1 MMKRKV
7 LIVFMVITALL
18 LCMGYAIAQT
28 DPIVCSM
35 ELDPSKLAGPGK
47 VKVTITISNSGDT
60 DLKDPVVLYDPSI
73 KIVSDFGTNGA
84 ALLKAGE
91 SKTWTGEY
99 AVDQL
104 TLDNGFVAYFV
115 KYKLYKESGEAVA
128 TSQPIRGKIS
138 VQTAE
143 AAIDV
148 KRTISPTVAREGQS
162 VVVKYDITNT
172 GTVDL
177 LNVTIKENGDIH
189 KEKQTIEKLAPGQ
202 TAEVKYPVKMGKKN
216 LTSGATLTYKSESN
230 KKAKSYVVEDQTI
243 AFGESALVAK
253 LTASAKGVAIDGK
266 VTLTLNLKN
275 TGSVD
280 YSDLR
285 VTDASLGDVFV
296 NQQLAAGKSL
306 KLDKEITLTKTT
318 DYQFNVTAIDSTG
331 TQTVVASEL
340 VNIVA
345 VDPKDV
351 LSLQIVATPDRTE
364 VYEQPGMVRFSIAV
378 TNDSSVEAKNVTVSH
393 GATEIYTFTSIPAGE
408 TRKLTRDAALSMAGK
423 FRFTVSAQDPLEN
436 KLTFESNEVQIAFS
450 VPTPAP
456 ATPTPPPVPTA
467 EPTFHAVTV
476 PPITNAAV
484 GALPKTIQM
493 VLLPLLI
500 VAGLLLLASGVLLI
514 MAAKR
519 RADQRKASEAAVDHL
534 ERAKRRDYVTPAEED
549 EKSQE
554 TPEGDAG
561 DALGLRND
569 RMDTLDEEDFELP
582 HMKYARNASE
592 SVLHSDDDYSEIG
605 KGLYDAEMVS
615 DLSAYHVQ
623 SEEDVLYEQ
632 PTITDEATYAKPG
645 AQGEEPDGY
654 TDDFSYVQ
662 DHTAQVDEGVV
673 GYDPAYDSLYSEYDD
688 LPEEID
694 GHVPDDRQEQI
705 LWEEA
710 PQEPN
715 QPTAAPLRDD
725 NAPRTTGRR
734 SRKNGGGDVGV

>member
-1 MMKRKV
+1 M

-18 LCMGYAIAQT
+18 LCMGYALAQT

-143 AAIDV
+143 AAMDV

-177 LNVTIKENGDIH
+177 LDITIKENGDIH

-378 TNDSSVEAKNVTVSH
+378 TNDSAVEAKNVTVSH

-534 ERAKRRDYVTPAEED
+534 ERAKRRDYVTPAEE
-549 EKSQE
+549 EEPTQA

-623 SEEDVLYEQ
+623 GEEDVLYEQ
-632 PTITDEATYAKPG
+632 PTITDEAAYAKPI

-662 DHTAQVDEGVV
+662 DHTAQVDDGLA
-673 GYDPAYDSLYSEYDD
+673 GYDPAYDSLFSEYDD

-705 LWEEA
+705 VWEET